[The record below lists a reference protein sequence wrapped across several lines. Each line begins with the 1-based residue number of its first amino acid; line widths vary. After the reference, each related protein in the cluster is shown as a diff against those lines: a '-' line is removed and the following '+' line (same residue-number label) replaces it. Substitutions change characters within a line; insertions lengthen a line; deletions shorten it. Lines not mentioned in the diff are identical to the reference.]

1 MYLVTGA
8 SGIVGRAVVEALA
21 AEGHGVRALTRSGVP
36 AGFPDGVVSV
46 AGNLDEPSSLTSAL
60 EGVRGVFLLPGYA
73 DMPGV
78 LAEAA
83 KAGVGRAV
91 QLSGMSAGSGD
102 LSNAVTAY
110 MAASEDAVR
119 ASGIEW
125 TIVRP
130 AAFMA
135 NTLRWLPQLS
145 AGDVIREPFASVPA
159 AMIDPYDIGRVAA
172 VALTSDGHA
181 GKVYEVSG
189 PEAILPADR
198 VRILAEELG
207 RDLRLEAIP
216 DDVARVELEAAMPK
230 HYVDAFFDF
239 YVDGNL
245 DESRVLPTV
254 EAVTGTRPR
263 AFREWV
269 RAHLAELGS
278 GGRQDA

>member
-8 SGIVGRAVVEALA
+8 TGNVGRAVVDALA
-21 AEGHGVRALTRSGVP
+21 ADGREVRALTRSGKP
-36 AGFPDGVVSV
+36 AGFPDGVTAV
-46 AGNLDEPSSLTSAL
+46 AGDLDEPSSLTSAL

-83 KAGVGRAV
+83 KAGVERVV

-102 LSNAVTAY
+102 LTNAVTAY
-110 MAASEDAVR
+110 MAASEDALR
-119 ASGIEW
+119 ASGIGW

-130 AAFMA
+130 SAFMA
-135 NTLRWLPQLS
+135 NTLRWLPQLR

-172 VALTSDGHA
+172 VALTADGHA
-181 GKVYEVSG
+181 GKVYEISG

-198 VRILAEELG
+198 VRVLAEELG
-207 RDLRLEAIP
+207 RPLRLEAIP

-230 HYVDAFFDF
+230 AYVDAFFDF

-254 EAVTGTRPR
+254 EAITGSAPR
-263 AFREWV
+263 GFREWV
-269 RAHLAELGS
+269 RAHLSELS
-278 GGRQDA
+278 

>member
-8 SGIVGRAVVEALA
+8 TGNVGRAVVEALA
-21 AEGHGVRALTRSGVP
+21 AEGREVRALTRSGN
-36 AGFPDGVVSV
+36 ADGFPTGVTAV
-46 AGNLDEPSSLTSAL
+46 AGNLDEPSSLTAAL
-60 EGVRGVFLLPGYA
+60 DGVRGVFLLPGYA

-83 KAGVGRAV
+83 KAGVERVV

-102 LSNAVTAY
+102 RTNAVTAY

-119 ASGIEW
+119 ASGLDG
-125 TIVRP
+125 TILRP

-135 NTLRWLPQLS
+135 NTLRWLPQLR
-145 AGDVIREPFASVPA
+145 AGDVVREAFAEVPA
-159 AMIDPYDIGRVAA
+159 AMTDPYDIGRVAA
-172 VALTSDGHA
+172 VALTEEGHA
-181 GKVYEVSG
+181 GKVYELSG

-207 RDLRLEAIP
+207 RDLRFEAIP
-216 DDVARVELEAAMPK
+216 DDVARVEMEAAMPK
-230 HYVDAFFDF
+230 PYVDAFFDF

-254 EAVTGTRPR
+254 EEVTGTVPR
-263 AFREWV
+263 GFREWV
-269 RAHLAELGS
+269 RAHVGELG
-278 GGRQDA
+278 

>member
-8 SGIVGRAVVEALA
+8 TGNVGRAVVEALA
-21 AEGHGVRALTRSGVP
+21 ADGREVRALTRSGKP
-36 AGFPDGVVSV
+36 AGFPDGVTAV
-46 AGNLDEPSSLTSAL
+46 AGNLDEPSSLAAPL

-78 LAEAA
+78 FAEAA
-83 KAGVGRAV
+83 KAGVERV
-91 QLSGMSAGSGD
+91 VLLSGMSAGGGD
-102 LSNAVTAY
+102 LTNAVSAY
-110 MAASEDAVR
+110 MIASEDALR
-119 ASGIEW
+119 ASGIDG

-130 AAFMA
+130 SAFMA
-135 NTLRWLPQLS
+135 NTLRWLPQLR

-172 VALTSDGHA
+172 VALTTDGHA

-198 VRILAEELG
+198 VRVLAEELG
-207 RDLRLEAIP
+207 RPLRLEAIP

-230 HYVDAFFDF
+230 AYVDAFFDF

-245 DESRVLPTV
+245 DESRVLPAV
-254 EAVTGTRPR
+254 EAVTGSAPR
-263 AFREWV
+263 GFREWV
-269 RAHLAELGS
+269 RAHLSELS
-278 GGRQDA
+278 